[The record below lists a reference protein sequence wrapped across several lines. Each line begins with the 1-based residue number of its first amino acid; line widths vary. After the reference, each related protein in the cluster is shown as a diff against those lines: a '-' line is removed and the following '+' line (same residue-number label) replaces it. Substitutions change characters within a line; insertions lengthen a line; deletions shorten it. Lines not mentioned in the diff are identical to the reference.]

1 MKWIGSHP
9 GGAPGLQNRRGAL
22 DVPGGFDS
30 HPFPTTMKPPFFRV
44 RPLSYGPWDSGNH
57 KSKDL
62 TPSPPCNKYK
72 AMTPQQLFGNSL
84 GISAGANDGFFY
96 YLQNIRHIDRFCYIF
111 SETGPPPLFDV
122 FGHCSSGNGNNWNI
136 FSLGCF
142 L

>member
-1 MKWIGSHP
+1 M
-9 GGAPGLQNRRGAL
+9 APEAVAIINQKL
-22 DVPGGFDS
+22 DPQ
-30 HPFPTTMKPPFFRV
+30 PPTSKQGRHLLNTMV
-44 RPLSYGPWDSGNH
+44 D
-57 KSKDL
+57 
-62 TPSPPCNKYK
+62 PSPPTVTFVKISRSETSIVANSHPVRNKYK

-96 YLQNIRHIDRFCYIF
+96 YLQNIRYIDRFCYIF
-111 SETGPPPLFDV
+111 SETSPPPLFNV